1 MSTTP
6 KLGFDGLCTT
16 SSRRAANN
24 KIRRYVISQREANPG
39 KFLRDIDA
47 TTFGQLIDIV
57 INPKLFTDR
66 FGTPLAQA
74 YQLRHEEAK
83 HFLIRLREIRD
94 AVSHGRG
101 CSARQLEQAICYS
114 NDLVDSLKIYFG
126 QINMEKAYD
135 VPSIFRFSDSLG
147 NTSYLENDVNEKI
160 VDRRQQ
166 GRGNLYPGETLVAE
180 VEVDP
185 SFQVSEYDVA
195 WFAYGHERTSGSV
208 ARAAIQNRHVG
219 QQFELW
225 FEVTSKRDW
234 HRLRD
239 CDDRLILIYRV
250 LPPVI

>member
-185 SFQVSEYDVA
+185 SFQVSEYDA
-195 WFAYGHERTSGSV
+195 FR
-208 ARAAIQNRHVG
+208 
-219 QQFELW
+219 
-225 FEVTSKRDW
+225 
-234 HRLRD
+234 
-239 CDDRLILIYRV
+239 
-250 LPPVI
+250 